1 MRILFLSISSA
12 ISNLSNRGIYP
23 DLLRKFAQEGHY
35 IFIVAPAERRQQTKT
50 TLSKKENVTTLL
62 VQSLNITKTNL
73 IEKGVSTLLI
83 EVLFS
88 RAIRKYL
95 KNIPFDLILYATPPI
110 SFNGLIRKLKKM
122 HRAST
127 YLLLKDIFPQNAIDL
142 GMLSRQNPLHHYFR
156 KKETALYEVSDFIGC
171 MSPANVKYLLTN
183 NHEISPNKIEVC
195 PNSIAPVSLENYPS
209 PKQLRDKYGLPED
222 KVICIYGGN
231 LGKPQGIDFLLE
243 VLNHNKN
250 RNDVFFVIAGAGTD
264 ASKIKTYLD
273 KEAPAN
279 VMFKPQLPRLEFDEL
294 LYACDIGLIF
304 LDKHYTIPNYPS
316 RLLNY
321 LEFKKPVL
329 MAIDRNT
336 DVGTIAEENNYGF
349 WVESGELQK
358 FNQKLNA
365 LINNQDLRSKMG
377 SNGYHYLLNNYT
389 VDHSYNIIMSHFFS

>member
-1 MRILFLSISSA
+1 MKVLFLSISSA
-12 ISNLSNRGIYP
+12 ISNLNNRGIYP
-23 DLLRKFAQEGHY
+23 DLLRKFAQEGHD
-35 IFIVAPAERRQQTKT
+35 IFIVAPAERRQKTKT
-50 TLSKKENVTTLL
+50 TLIKKENVTTLL
-62 VQSLNITKTNL
+62 VQTLNITKTNL
-73 IEKGVSTLLI
+73 IEKGISTLVI

-88 RAIRKYL
+88 SAIGKYF
-95 KNIPFDLILYATPPI
+95 KNTQFDLILYATPPI
-110 SFNGLIRKLKKM
+110 SFNNLIRKLKKR
-122 HRAST
+122 HQAST
-127 YLLLKDIFPQNAIDL
+127 YLLLKDIFPQNAVDL
-142 GMLSRQNPLHHYFR
+142 GMIGRQNPLYHYFK
-156 KKETALYEVSDFIGC
+156 KKETSLYKVSDFIGC
-171 MSPANVKYLLTN
+171 MSPANVNYLLIN
-183 NHEISPNKIEVC
+183 NPEIATDKIEVC
-195 PNSIAPVSLENYPS
+195 PNSIAPVSLENYPART
-209 PKQLRDKYGLPED
+209 QLTDKYRLPKD

-264 ASKIKTYLD
+264 TYKIKTYLD
-273 KEAPAN
+273 KELPAN

-304 LDKHYTIPNYPS
+304 LDKRYTIPNYPS

-358 FNQKLNA
+358 FNQYLNA
-365 LINNQDLRSKMG
+365 LINNQVLRSEMG
-377 SNGYHYLLNNYT
+377 LNGYHYLLNNYT
-389 VDHSYNIIMSHFFS
+389 VDHSYNIIMSHFSS